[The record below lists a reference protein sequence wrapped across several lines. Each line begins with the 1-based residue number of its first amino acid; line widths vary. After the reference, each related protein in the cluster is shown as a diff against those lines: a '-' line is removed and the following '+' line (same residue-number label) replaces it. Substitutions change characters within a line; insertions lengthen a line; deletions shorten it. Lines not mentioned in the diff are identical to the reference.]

1 MILRSA
7 ILPLVAVATGAL
19 IFLVPAGPAKSD
31 TSPFN
36 TLLGSWG
43 GTGEIS
49 LDKGRKERIKCNAYY
64 TGGGSELGMAIRC
77 QSDNYKIE
85 IRSKLS
91 YSGGR
96 LSGNWEER
104 TFNASGAASGTAS
117 PNKITLSIK
126 GGVSA
131 NMLVSY
137 TKTTPEREH
146 LGFGRRLAGRAH
158 YALREVDRR
167 SLSRH
172 FSRALPSQGTGSL
185 WLGLSDH
192 NAGGAY
198 GERRGFADSQIRRR
212 QA

>member
-7 ILPLVAVATGAL
+7 ILPLAAVAMGAL

-31 TSPFN
+31 PSPFS

-43 GTGEIS
+43 GSGEIR

-64 TGGGSELGMAIRC
+64 TGGGSDLGLAIRC

-104 TFNASGAASGTAS
+104 TFNASGTASGTAS
-117 PNKITLSIK
+117 PNKISLSIK

-131 NMLVSY
+131 NMLVNY
-137 TKTTPEREH
+137 TKTTQNVNISVS
-146 LGFGRRLAGRAH
+146 GV
-158 YALREVDRR
+158 ALQGVRI
-167 SLSRH
+167 SLSR
-172 FSRALPSQGTGSL
+172 S
-185 WLGLSDH
+185 
-192 NAGGAY
+192 
-198 GERRGFADSQIRRR
+198 
-212 QA
+212 